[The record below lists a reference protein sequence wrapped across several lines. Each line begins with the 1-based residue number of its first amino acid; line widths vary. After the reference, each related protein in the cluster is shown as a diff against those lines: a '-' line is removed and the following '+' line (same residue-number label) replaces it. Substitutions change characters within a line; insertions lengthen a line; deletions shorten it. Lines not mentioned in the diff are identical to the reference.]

1 MFSHFQFK
9 FQVIRIN
16 TCISILKD
24 SNIPILATDAHNV
37 EEIEGTKGQDA
48 QSHSVSSPSKAMS
61 ILDLI
66 IEENAIKVDST
77 LDQLLN
83 IGIEQNTPAIEEQV
97 GIKVPVYI
105 SAPIPVIETNK
116 PILEQSM

>member
-1 MFSHFQFK
+1 
-9 FQVIRIN
+9 
-16 TCISILKD
+16 
-24 SNIPILATDAHNV
+24 
-37 EEIEGTKGQDA
+37 
-48 QSHSVSSPSKAMS
+48 MS